1 MKLELAE
8 SDLFRF
14 FRLIVSSFSSLAEH
28 KKIDYKVSIPETE
41 YFTRFDPDKM
51 EKIITNL
58 LSNAFKFTPEQGIIE
73 VNLYLSEKKARL
85 VVSDTGKGI
94 AMEKVSRIFDRF
106 YSENIG
112 VIEGTGIGL
121 SLSKK
126 LIDLHKGDIQVESE
140 TGKGATFTVILPVRK
155 EDFEEHEI
163 LSSMTLNE
171 YVRPELDAD
180 NITQLLG
187 SNESEAVKS
196 GKTMLIAEDEK
207 ELASY
212 LVEHFPDFQTLVAEN
227 GLIAYQK
234 AREIIPDII
243 ISDIMMPEMD
253 GLEFLKKTRED
264 FLTSHIPFVL
274 LTART
279 AKEHK
284 LEGLETGADAYLEK
298 PFDAEYLTVLVKN
311 LLKQRKKLRQKFSGK
326 IEQPSDAEGLNG
338 VEKEFL
344 DKVNGIVMAHIS
356 NPEFS
361 VENLMEEV
369 GMSRSQLYRKFKAIS
384 NRNPSEYIRL
394 LRLGHAAD
402 LLREGKYTINEVAF
416 MSGFGN
422 VSYFNT
428 CFKKHFG
435 TSPGKYTF

>member
-1 MKLELAE
+1 M
-8 SDLFRF
+8 
-14 FRLIVSSFSSLAEH
+14 
-28 KKIDYKVSIPETE
+28 
-41 YFTRFDPDKM
+41 
-51 EKIITNL
+51 
-58 LSNAFKFTPEQGIIE
+58 
-73 VNLYLSEKKARL
+73 
-85 VVSDTGKGI
+85 
-94 AMEKVSRIFDRF
+94 
-106 YSENIG
+106 
-112 VIEGTGIGL
+112 
-121 SLSKK
+121 
-126 LIDLHKGDIQVESE
+126 
-140 TGKGATFTVILPVRK
+140 
-155 EDFEEHEI
+155 
-163 LSSMTLNE
+163 
-171 YVRPELDAD
+171 
-180 NITQLLG
+180 
-187 SNESEAVKS
+187 
-196 GKTMLIAEDEK
+196 
-207 ELASY
+207 
-212 LVEHFPDFQTLVAEN
+212 
-227 GLIAYQK
+227 AYQK

-326 IEQPSDAEGLNG
+326 YEPASDEEGLNG

-344 DKVNGIVMAHIS
+344 EKVNGIVMEHIS

-361 VENLMEEV
+361 VENLMAEV

-402 LLREGKYTINEVAF
+402 LLRESKYSINEVAF

-435 TSPGKYTF
+435 TSPGKYAS